1 MIQLW
6 ILMVLALGLGWIY
19 EHSYI
24 GTPNRTLDKQKISSV
39 FILMTLLLGGFW
51 GLRLSYNDTHT
62 YRVGYE
68 AIQSLPEFWN
78 TFDPS
83 LSKDPG
89 FNLCNAILKT
99 LGVSTQ
105 NWLMI
110 YSLIT
115 MGLYLHFIRKNKN
128 ILSLNIY
135 LFFCVGAFAFTGA
148 AIKQSIA
155 TAICLCALSLAEE
168 KKWIKYFLVIFL
180 ASTFH
185 MYALIY
191 LLVPFLMFQPWTKKT
206 FFLISGTI
214 IIAFSLQHLFGAI
227 NTVTTS
233 LGETYTVTE
242 FSGEGVNIF
251 RVLVCNAPVLLAILF
266 HKDIFENSTRNEN
279 LMFNLSMVNGCIMF
293 IGLFGTAN
301 YFARLA
307 NYFVATQ
314 AITLPW
320 MISKIDKKNREII
333 QAMMIAGYLVFFY
346 YDCNV
351 VYGAFGSRFSRLEV
365 IDYFLNYFIAR

>member
-6 ILMVLALGLGWIY
+6 ILMALAIGLGWVY
-19 EHSYI
+19 ENAYV
-24 GTPNRTLDKQKISSV
+24 GMPNRALDKQKISIV
-39 FILMTLLLGGFW
+39 FVIMTVLLGGFW
-51 GLRLSYNDTHT
+51 GLRISYNDTHT

-68 AIQSLPEFWN
+68 AIQRLPEFWN

-115 MGLYLHFIRKNKN
+115 MGLYLHFIRKHRNV
-128 ILSLNIY
+128 LLLNIY
-135 LFFCVGAFAFTGA
+135 LFFCVGAFVFTGA
-148 AIKQSIA
+148 AIKQSTA

-168 KKWIKYFLVIFL
+168 KKWIRYFCVIFL

-191 LLVPFLMFQPWTKKT
+191 LLVPFLLFRPWTKNT
-206 FFLISGTI
+206 LFLIAGTV

-227 NTVTTS
+227 NTITS
-233 LGETYTVTE
+233 SFGETYAATE

-251 RVLVCNAPVLLAILF
+251 RVLVCNAPVMLAILF
-266 HKDIFENSTRNEN
+266 HKDIFKDSTRNEN

-320 MISKIDKKNREII
+320 MIRKIDEKNRRLIQVIMII
-333 QAMMIAGYLVFFY
+333 GYLIFFY
-346 YDCNV
+346 YDCNI
-351 VYGAFGSRFSRLEV
+351 VYGKFANRFMRLRV
-365 IDYFLNYFIAR
+365 MDYILNYLL

>member
-6 ILMVLALGLGWIY
+6 ILMALAIGLGWIHEY
-19 EHSYI
+19 VYV
-24 GTPNRTLDKQKISSV
+24 GTPNRALYKQKISII
-39 FILMTLLLGGFW
+39 FIAMTIVLGGFW
-51 GLRLSYNDTHT
+51 GLRIAYNDTHT
-62 YRVGYE
+62 YRIGYE
-68 AIQSLPEFWN
+68 AIQKLPEFWN
-78 TFDPS
+78 TFEPS

-99 LGVSTQ
+99 MGVSTQ

-115 MGLYLHFIRKNKN
+115 IGLYLHFIRKHRNN
-128 ILSLNIY
+128 LSLNLY
-135 LFFCVGAFAFTGA
+135 LFFCIGAYNFTGA

-155 TAICLCALSLAEE
+155 TAICLCALSLVED
-168 KKWIKYFLVIFL
+168 KKWIRYFIMIFL

-191 LLVPFLMFQPWTKKT
+191 LLVPFLMFRPWTKKT
-206 FFLISGTI
+206 FFLVGGTV
-214 IIAFSLQHLFGAI
+214 IIAVSLQNLFGVI
-227 NTVTTS
+227 NAVTTG
-233 LGETYTVTE
+233 LGETYAVTE

-251 RVLVCNAPVLLAILF
+251 RVLVCNAPVMLAVLF
-266 HKDIFENSTRNEN
+266 HKELFKNSTKSEN
-279 LMFNLSMVNGCIMF
+279 LMFNLSMINGCIMF

-307 NYFVATQ
+307 NYFVLAQ

-320 MISKIDKKNREII
+320 MISKIDKKNRRVI
-333 QAMMIAGYLVFFY
+333 QILMVIGYLIFFY

-351 VYGAFGSRFSRLEV
+351 VYGKFTNSFTRLSV
-365 IDYFLNYFIAR
+365 MDYILNCL

>member
-6 ILMVLALGLGWIY
+6 ILMALALGLGWVY
-19 EHSYI
+19 EHVYV
-24 GTPNRTLDKQKISSV
+24 GTPNRTLDKEKISIV
-39 FILMTLLLGGFW
+39 FIVMTLLLGGFW

-68 AIQSLPEFWN
+68 AIQRLPEFWN

-89 FNLCNAILKT
+89 FTLCNAILKT

-128 ILSLNIY
+128 VLSLNIY
-135 LFFCVGAFAFTGA
+135 LFFGVGAFAFTGA

-155 TAICLCALSLAEE
+155 TAICLCALFLAEE
-168 KKWIKYFLVIFL
+168 KKWIRYFLVIFL

-191 LLVPFLMFQPWTKKT
+191 LLVPFLMFRPWTKKT
-206 FFLISGTI
+206 FFLIIGTV
-214 IIAFSLQHLFGAI
+214 IIAFSLQRLFGAI
-227 NTVTTS
+227 NTVTTN
-233 LGETYTVTE
+233 LGETYTATE

-251 RVLVCNAPVLLAILF
+251 RVLVCNAPMMLAVLF
-266 HKDIFENSTRNEN
+266 HKDIFKNSTRNEN

-307 NYFVATQ
+307 NYFVVAQ

-320 MISKIDKKNREII
+320 MISKLNGKNRKIV
-333 QAMMIAGYLVFFY
+333 QGLMIVGYLLFFY
-346 YDCNV
+346 YDCNI
-351 VYGAFGSRFSRLEV
+351 VYGAFAHRLKRLTMWE
-365 IDYFLNYFIAR
+365 YLNQLF

>member
-6 ILMVLALGLGWIY
+6 ILMALAIGLGLIH
-19 EHSYI
+19 EHVYVGI
-24 GTPNRTLDKQKISSV
+24 PDRALYKQKISII
-39 FILMTLLLGGFW
+39 FIAMTIVLGGFW
-51 GLRLSYNDTHT
+51 GLRIAYNDTHT
-62 YRVGYE
+62 YRTGYE
-68 AIQSLPEFWN
+68 LMKTLPDFWN
-78 TFDPS
+78 TFNPS

-89 FNLCNAILKT
+89 FNLCNAVLKT

-110 YSLIT
+110 YALIT
-115 MGLYLHFIRKNKN
+115 MGLYLHFIRKNRN
-128 ILSLNIY
+128 NLSMNIY

-155 TAICLCALSLAEE
+155 TAISLCALSLAEE
-168 KKWIKYFLVIFL
+168 KKWVRYFLVIFL

-191 LLVPFLMFQPWTKKT
+191 LLVPFLMFRPWTKKT
-206 FFLISGTI
+206 FLLIVGTV
-214 IIAFSLQHLFGAI
+214 IIAFSLQNLFGTI
-227 NTVTTS
+227 NAVTTG
-233 LGETYTVTE
+233 LGETYTITE
-242 FSGEGVNIF
+242 FSGEGVNVF
-251 RVLVCNAPVLLAILF
+251 RVLVCNAPVMLAVLF
-266 HKDIFENSTRNEN
+266 HKDIFKNSTKNEN
-279 LMFNLSMVNGCIMF
+279 LLFNLSMVNGCIMF

-320 MISKIDKKNREII
+320 MVSKLNGKNRKIV
-333 QAMMIAGYLVFFY
+333 QGLMIVGYLLFFY
-346 YDCNV
+346 YDCNI
-351 VYGAFGSRFSRLEV
+351 VYGTFAHRLQRLTVWE
-365 IDYFLNYFIAR
+365 YLNQFF

>member
-6 ILMVLALGLGWIY
+6 ILMALGLGLGWVY
-19 EHSYI
+19 EHAYV
-24 GTPNRTLDKQKISSV
+24 GTPNRTLNKQKISIV
-39 FILMTLLLGGFW
+39 FVVMTLLLGGFW

-68 AIQSLPEFWN
+68 AIQRLPEFWN
-78 TFDPS
+78 TFEPS

-115 MGLYLHFIRKNKN
+115 IGLYLHFIRKNRN
-128 ILSLNIY
+128 NLSLNLY
-135 LFFCVGAFAFTGA
+135 LFFCIGTYNFTGA

-155 TAICLCALSLAEE
+155 TAICLCALSLAED
-168 KKWIKYFLVIFL
+168 KKWIRYFLVIFL
-180 ASTFH
+180 AATFH

-191 LLVPFLMFQPWTKKT
+191 LLVPFLLFQPWTKKT
-206 FFLISGTI
+206 FLLIFGTV
-214 IIAFSLQHLFGAI
+214 IIAFSLQNLFGTINAI
-227 NTVTTS
+227 TTG
-233 LGETYTVTE
+233 LGETYATTE

-251 RVLVCNAPVLLAILF
+251 RVLVCNAPVMLAILF
-266 HKDIFENSTRNEN
+266 HKEIFKNSTRSEN
-279 LMFNLSMVNGCIMF
+279 LMFNLSMINGCIMF

-307 NYFVATQ
+307 NYFVLAQ
-314 AITLPW
+314 AITLPG
-320 MISKIDKKNREII
+320 MISKLNGKNRKIV
-333 QAMMIAGYLVFFY
+333 QGLMIVGYFLFFY
-346 YDCNV
+346 YDCNI
-351 VYGAFGSRFSRLEV
+351 VYGRFEQRLQRLTVWE
-365 IDYFLNYFIAR
+365 YLNQFF